1 MVNKLRD
8 IQIPYGEKQIKFRI
22 PSDWNLLGV
31 LSPKVTNKRLDSY
44 EAVLRAVRNPVDAE
58 KLYSI
63 AQRKRDAVIIS
74 DDNARPTPSN
84 LIIPP
89 LLDELNRAGISD
101 RKVTVIIGVGL
112 HEHLNERDMEKKLG
126 KTVLERVNVLNHDP
140 DNNLTHIGKTPQ
152 GVEILINKKV
162 VEAELKIGIG
172 SVTPHELMG
181 FTGGAGIII
190 PGVAGRQTIN
200 QNHSMIKLFRAE
212 FGKIEGNLIRK
223 DSEDAARL
231 LGLDMIVNVTMDVN
245 ENIYDVFAGNVVSAH
260 QKAVEQAKKIYGVS
274 LEKRVDVVIA
284 SSHPK
289 DATFGKSMKAMFA
302 SSLAAKQNG
311 VIIHV
316 APCWDGLSHSE
327 IFEKMLLENPK
338 PKKLFKMLD
347 KGKLPGES
355 CVLYLYSLVK
365 SKHKIIVVT
374 DGIEKKVI
382 EKIGL
387 EYAEDL
393 ETAIEK
399 TGKQNAD
406 CVIFPWGAVTLPLL
420 KGV

>member
-1 MVNKLRD
+1 MRD
-8 IQIPYGEKQIKFRI
+8 IQIPYGEKQINFKI
-22 PSDWNLLGV
+22 PAEWNLLGV
-31 LSPKVTNKRLDSY
+31 LSPKMTNKRPDYY
-44 EAVLRAVRNPVDAE
+44 EAVLGAVRNPVDAE
-58 KLYSI
+58 KLYTI

-89 LLDELNRAGISD
+89 LLDELNHAGISD
-101 RKVTVIIGVGL
+101 RKITVIIGVGL
-112 HEHLNERDMEKKLG
+112 HEHLNERDLEKKLG
-126 KTVLERVNVLNHDP
+126 KTVLERVSVLNHDP

-152 GVEILINKKV
+152 GVEVLINKKV

-200 QNHSMIKLFRAE
+200 QNHSLVKLFKAE

-231 LGLDMIVNVTMDVN
+231 LGLDMIVNVTMDIK
-245 ENIYDVFAGNVVSAH
+245 ENINEVFAGDVVNAH
-260 QKAVEQAKKIYGVS
+260 RKAVEQAKKIYGVN
-274 LEKRVDVVIA
+274 LEKKVDVVIA

-289 DATFGKSMKAMFA
+289 DATFGKSMKAIFA
-302 SSLAAKQNG
+302 ASLALKQNG

-327 IFEKMLLENPK
+327 VFEKMLLDNPE
-338 PKKLFKMLD
+338 PKTLFKMLD
-347 KGKLPGES
+347 QGKLPGES

-365 SKHKIIVVT
+365 NKHKIIVVT
-374 DGIEKKVI
+374 DGIEKEVI

-393 ETAIEK
+393 ETAIQK
-399 TGKQNAD
+399 TGKRNAD
-406 CVIFPWGAVTLPLL
+406 CVILPWGAVTLPLL
-420 KGV
+420 NST

>member
-1 MVNKLRD
+1 MSKLKY
-8 IQIPYGEKQIKFRI
+8 IQIPYGEKQIDFKI

-31 LSPKVTNKRLDSY
+31 LSPKLANKRLDPY
-44 EAVLRAVRNPVDAE
+44 EAVLGAVRNPVETE

-84 LIIPP
+84 FIIPP

-101 RKVTVIIGVGL
+101 RKITVIIGVGL
-112 HEHLNERDMEKKLG
+112 HEHLNERDLKKKLG

-152 GVEILINKKV
+152 GVEVLINKKV

-200 QNHSMIKLFRAE
+200 QNHSMVKLFRAE

-245 ENIYDVFAGNVVSAH
+245 ENIYDVFAGDVVSAH
-260 QKAVEQAKKIYGVS
+260 QKAVEQAKKIYGVN
-274 LEKRVDVVIA
+274 LEKKVDVVIA

-289 DATFGKSMKAMFA
+289 DATFGKSMKAIFA
-302 SSLAAKQNG
+302 SSLAVKQNG

-327 IFEKMLLENPK
+327 VFEKMLLDNPE

-347 KGKLPGES
+347 EGKLPGES

-420 KGV
+420 KDA

>member
-1 MVNKLRD
+1 MRD

-22 PSDWNLLGV
+22 PSNWNLLGV

-44 EAVLRAVRNPVDAE
+44 EAVLGAVRNPVDAE

-63 AQRKRDAVIIS
+63 AQRKGDAVILS

-89 LLDELNRAGISD
+89 LLDELNRAGIPD
-101 RKVTVIIGVGL
+101 RKITVIIGVGL
-112 HEHLNERDMEKKLG
+112 HEHLNERDLEKKLG
-126 KTVLERVNVLNHDP
+126 KAVLERVNVLNHDP

-200 QNHSMIKLFRAE
+200 QNHSLVKLFKAE

-245 ENIYDVFAGNVVSAH
+245 ENIYDVFAGNVVIAH
-260 QKAVEQAKKIYGVS
+260 QKAVEQAKKIYGVH
-274 LEKRVDVVIA
+274 LEKKVDVVIA

-289 DATFGKSMKAMFA
+289 DATFGKSMKAIFA
-302 SSLAAKQNG
+302 ASLAVKPDGA
-311 VIIHV
+311 IIHV

-327 IFEKMLLENPK
+327 VFEKMLLDNPK
-338 PKKLFKMLD
+338 PKALFKMLD
-347 KGKLPGES
+347 QGKLPGES

-365 SKHKIIVVT
+365 SKHRIIVVT
-374 DGIEKKVI
+374 DGIEKETI

-387 EYAEDL
+387 EHAEDL
-393 ETAIEK
+393 EAAIEK

-406 CVIFPWGAVTLPLL
+406 CVILPWGAVTLPLL
-420 KGV
+420 KTS

>member
-1 MVNKLRD
+1 MRD
-8 IQIPYGEKQIKFRI
+8 IQIPYGGKQIKFRI
-22 PSDWNLLGV
+22 LSDWNLLGV

-44 EAVLRAVRNPVDAE
+44 EAVLGAVRNPVDAE

-63 AQRKRDAVIIS
+63 ARRKGDAVIIS

-101 RKVTVIIGVGL
+101 RKITVIIGVGL
-112 HEHLNERDMEKKLG
+112 HEHLNERDLEKKLG

-162 VEAELKIGIG
+162 VEADLKIGIG

-200 QNHSMIKLFRAE
+200 QNHSLVKLFRAE

-274 LEKRVDVVIA
+274 LEKKVDVVIA

-289 DATFGKSMKAMFA
+289 DATFGKSMKAIFA
-302 SSLAAKQNG
+302 SSLAVKQNG

-327 IFEKMLLENPK
+327 VFEKMLLDNPG

-374 DGIEKKVI
+374 DGIEKEVI

-420 KGV
+420 KDV

>member
-1 MVNKLRD
+1 MRD
-8 IQIPYGEKQIKFRI
+8 IQIPYGGKQIKFRI

-44 EAVLRAVRNPVDAE
+44 EAVLGAVRNPVDAE

-63 AQRKRDAVIIS
+63 ARRKGDAVIIS

-101 RKVTVIIGVGL
+101 RKITVIIGVGL
-112 HEHLNERDMEKKLG
+112 HEHLNERDLEKKLG

-162 VEAELKIGIG
+162 VEADLKIGIG

-200 QNHSMIKLFRAE
+200 QNHSLVKLFRAE

-274 LEKRVDVVIA
+274 LEKKVDVVIA

-289 DATFGKSMKAMFA
+289 DATFGKSMKAIFA
-302 SSLAAKQNG
+302 SSLAVKQNG

-327 IFEKMLLENPK
+327 VFEKMLLDNPE
-338 PKKLFKMLD
+338 PKTLFKML
-347 KGKLPGES
+347 S
-355 CVLYLYSLVK
+355 
-365 SKHKIIVVT
+365 
-374 DGIEKKVI
+374 
-382 EKIGL
+382 
-387 EYAEDL
+387 
-393 ETAIEK
+393 
-399 TGKQNAD
+399 
-406 CVIFPWGAVTLPLL
+406 
-420 KGV
+420 